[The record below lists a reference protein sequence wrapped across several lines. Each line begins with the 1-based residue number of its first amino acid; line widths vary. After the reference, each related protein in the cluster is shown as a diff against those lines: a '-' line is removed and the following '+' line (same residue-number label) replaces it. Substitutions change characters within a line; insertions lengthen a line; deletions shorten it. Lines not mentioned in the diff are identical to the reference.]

1 MRFVA
6 IFVLILSMC
15 SMTDAQQKTTFPSS
29 DGLTITADLYVQDKS
44 NPYII
49 LFHQANYSR
58 GEYIET
64 APRLLKLGYNC
75 LAVDLRSGKEV
86 NFIQNETAAAAREK
100 HLGTEYLDAEKD
112 MLAAIEYIKKMSKE
126 RVILL
131 GSSYS
136 ASLTMRISKNNPS
149 VKAAIVFSPG
159 EYFAKIK
166 LKEEIA
172 NFDKPLFIG
181 STASEYPYIKE
192 MVADINSNFIS
203 WFVPSKTKGIHGS
216 RALWSTSPENEECW
230 MALLQFFRKMK
241 K

>member
-1 MRFVA
+1 MRLFLTF
-6 IFVLILSMC
+6 IFILSMC
-15 SMTDAQQKTTFPSS
+15 SVINAQQKITFPSS

-58 GEYIET
+58 GEYTET

-86 NFIQNETAAAAREK
+86 NYIQNETAAAARAK

-112 MLAAIEYIKKMSKE
+112 MLAAIEYVKKISKE

-136 ASLTMRISKNNPS
+136 ASLALRISKKNPS

-172 NFDKPLFIG
+172 LLDKPLFIG

-192 MVADINSNFIS
+192 MVAGINSNFIS

-216 RALWSTSPENEECW
+216 RALWATSPENEECW
-230 MALLQFFRKMK
+230 MALLQFFKKMK